1 MSLRDWLRFLGLRL
15 LGTLIVLIVLS
26 IGIFTLVYVSPGS
39 IERTLLGTK
48 PVNPESIAAI
58 RAQYYLDDSFLSQ
71 YLTWLRGVLSGDL
84 GVSIRTGSPVGEMI
98 GDRLPRTAAL
108 VLLSAVLAVLVGV
121 PLGILAA
128 RRRGGALDHTVVAA
142 SVAGMSA
149 PPFALGLVVMLVLS
163 VQLGW
168 FPSYG
173 TGEGLLDGLRHL
185 ALPALTL
192 AIGGAGLIVRF
203 TRVALVQQLDRDYIT
218 FARGRGLSERVV
230 LGYALRNSMVPML
243 TALGLVVTSTL
254 AGTVLVEVVFAV
266 PGLGGLLIDSVTFK
280 DVPVVQALALL
291 LAILIALVNLLVDV
305 AYVLVDPRL
314 RTTGRTA

>member
-1 MSLRDWLRFLGLRL
+1 MTRRGWVRFVGLRVA
-15 LGTLIVLIVLS
+15 GTLVVLVVLS
-26 IGIFTLVYVSPGS
+26 FGIFTLVYLSPGS

-58 RAQYYLDDSFLSQ
+58 RAQYHLDDSFLSQ
-71 YLTWLRGVLSGDL
+71 YFTWLRGVLGGDL
-84 GVSIRTGSPVGEMI
+84 GTSIRTGAPVSEML
-98 GDRLPRTAAL
+98 GDRTPRTAAL
-108 VLLSAVLAVLVGV
+108 VTLSAILAVLAGV
-121 PLGILAA
+121 PLGIVAA
-128 RRRGGALDHTVVAA
+128 RRRGGALDHAVVAG

-173 TGEGLLDGLRHL
+173 TGTGLVDGLQHL

-192 AIGGAGLIVRF
+192 AIGGAGLIIRF
-203 TRVALVQQLDRDYIT
+203 TRVALVQQLDLDYIT

-230 LGYALRNSMVPML
+230 LGYALRNSLVAML
-243 TALGLVVTSTL
+243 TALGLVVTTTL
-254 AGTVLVEVVFAV
+254 VGTVLVEVTFAF

-280 DVPVVQALALL
+280 DVPVVQAIALL
-291 LAILIALVNLLVDV
+291 LAILIAVINLLVDV
-305 AYVLVDPRL
+305 SYALVDPRL
-314 RTTGRTA
+314 RLGGSAA

>member
-1 MSLRDWLRFLGLRL
+1 MTARGWARFLGIRL

-26 IGIFTLVYVSPGS
+26 IGIFALIYVSPGS

-58 RAQYYLDDSFLSQ
+58 RAQYHLDDSFLSQ
-71 YLTWLRGVLSGDL
+71 YFTWLRGVFSGDL
-84 GVSIRTGSPVGEMI
+84 GTSIRTGSPVSEMI

-108 VLLSAVLAVLVGV
+108 VTLSAVLATLVGV
-121 PLGILAA
+121 PLGIIAA
-128 RRRGGALDHTVVAA
+128 RRRGGPLDHTVVAA

-149 PPFALGLVVMLVLS
+149 PPFALGLVIMLVLS
-163 VQLGW
+163 VQLDW

-173 TGEGLLDGLRHL
+173 TGEGLLDGLWHL

-203 TRVALVQQLDRDYIT
+203 TRVALVRQLDRDYIT

-230 LGYALRNSMVPML
+230 LGYALRNSLVPML

-254 AGTVLVEVVFAV
+254 AGTVLVEVTFAV

-280 DVPVVQALALL
+280 DVPVVQAIALL
-291 LAILIALVNLLVDV
+291 MAVLIAVINLLVDV

-314 RTTGRTA
+314 RTTGRSA

>member
-1 MSLRDWLRFLGLRL
+1 MTTRGWVRFLGLRV
-15 LGTLIVLIVLS
+15 LGTFLVLAIMS
-26 IGIFTLVYVSPGS
+26 IGIFTLVYLSPGS
-39 IERTLLGTK
+39 IEKTLLGTK

-58 RAQYYLDDSFLSQ
+58 RAQYHLDDSFFSQ
-71 YLTWLRGVLSGDL
+71 YVTWLGGVLSGDL
-84 GVSIRTGSPVGEMI
+84 GTSIRTGNPVGEMI
-98 GDRLPRTAAL
+98 GAKLPRTAAL
-108 VLLSAVLAVLVGV
+108 VGLSAVLATVIGV

-128 RRRGGALDHTVVAA
+128 RRRGGPLDHAVVAG

-173 TGEGLLDGLRHL
+173 PGEGLIDGLWHL

-203 TRVALVQQLDRDYIT
+203 TRVALVQQLDQDYVT
-218 FARGRGLSERVV
+218 FARARGLSERVV
-230 LGYALRNSMVPML
+230 LGYALRNSLVSIL
-243 TALGLVVTSTL
+243 TALGLVVTTTL
-254 AGTVLVEVVFAV
+254 VGTVLVEVTFAF

-280 DVPVVQALALL
+280 DLPVVQAIALL
-291 LAILIALVNLLVDV
+291 LAILIAVINLLVDV
-305 AYVLVDPRL
+305 AYTLVDPRL
-314 RTTGRTA
+314 RLSGRKA